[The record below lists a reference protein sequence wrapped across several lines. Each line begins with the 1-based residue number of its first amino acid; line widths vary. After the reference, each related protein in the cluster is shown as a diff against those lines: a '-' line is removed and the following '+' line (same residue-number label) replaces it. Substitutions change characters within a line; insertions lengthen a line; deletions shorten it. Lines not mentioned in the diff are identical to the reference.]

1 MAPGYSCCGWMLLSV
16 LCTMGRCLVISSLLG
31 GGNPEIQSVVFFF
44 FPYNCIVVENRDIP
58 KTKSNLQP
66 IEII

>member
-44 FPYNCIVVENRDIP
+44 
-58 KTKSNLQP
+58 SLQLYCC
-66 IEII
+66 EKQRHSKNKVQFTTN

>member
-1 MAPGYSCCGWMLLSV
+1 MNPGYSCCGWMLLSV

-31 GGNPEIQSVVFFF
+31 GGNPSEIQSIFF